1 MNDVMKKRLIGVAV
15 LVVIGVVTP
24 LLLSQCLHGDDA
36 GDGSMRVYNVTPS
49 GSAQSASDESEG
61 GGKSEQGKQSDDQT
75 HAGDDD
81 QAEQDGDSQPDAV
94 SPQDNSSADDDE
106 SFSTPP
112 VSGADE
118 SATSDSQQDNSKQ
131 TERGSQPAKQ
141 DTSREASD
149 DNEAQAS
156 SSQSSERS
164 QSNVEAQRNDSA
176 SGWVVQ
182 VAASTKLSNAK
193 ALVQELSADY
203 RASYAKAKVDGKT
216 WYRVNV
222 GPFADEEAARSS
234 AASLKKQGRKPL
246 VRHLP

>member
-1 MNDVMKKRLIGVAV
+1 MDDVMKKRLIGVAV

-49 GSAQSASDESEG
+49 GSAQSSSDATED
-61 GGKSEQGKQSDDQT
+61 GGKSGQGKQSGDQAN
-75 HAGDDD
+75 AGDDD
-81 QAEQDGDSQPDAV
+81 QARQDDDSQPDAV
-94 SPQDNSSADDDE
+94 SPQDNSSNDDDD

-112 VSGADE
+112 VSGDGE
-118 SATSDSQQDNSKQ
+118 SAAGDSQHDGSKPSARDSQPAEQDNS
-131 TERGSQPAKQ
+131 R
-141 DTSREASD
+141 DTSD
-149 DNEAQAS
+149 DNEAEAS
-156 SSQSSERS
+156 SSQSSEDS
-164 QSNVEAQRNDSA
+164 QSSAEAQRNDSA

-203 RASYAKAKVDGKT
+203 RASYAKVKVDGKT

-222 GPFADEEAARSS
+222 GPFADEDAARSS